1 MLTDV
6 VGRTAAVTD
15 LRALLNERRLVTLTG
30 PGGVGK
36 TRLALETATQ
46 AADAFPDG
54 VWLVELA
61 GPALAGARTPADAV
75 MAVLG
80 IRDDSSM
87 DPSDLLAD
95 ALRTSRMLLIL
106 DNCEHLVDQAA
117 KLTAQLLQA
126 APGLRI
132 LVTSREP
139 LMLAGEVVWAV
150 PPLTQSSAVQLFVVR
165 AGASAPGF
173 RLDEDNAQAVAGLCR
188 RLDGIPLALEL
199 AATRVRTLG
208 VHELLAR
215 LDDRFRLLV
224 TGHRDAPPRQQT
236 LWAVIDWSWELLTE
250 PERLVLRR
258 LAVAA
263 DGCGLHAA
271 EAICAEDDLDVLGLL
286 ARLVDRSLV
295 VVADGPDGPR
305 YRLLESVAAYGLQRL
320 GDAGESGELGCG
332 TAVTTPISP
341 NGRHLAFAATTSGP
355 GSGAWTPRPPTCA
368 PPWTPRSATT
378 TTTLSGWSTPWPG
391 TGSCAA
397 GSPKHGARWRRPWP
411 SAADPLPAGPRP
423 RPG

>member
-1 MLTDV
+1 M
-6 VGRTAAVTD
+6 
-15 LRALLNERRLVTLTG
+15 
-30 PGGVGK
+30 
-36 TRLALETATQ
+36 
-46 AADAFPDG
+46 
-54 VWLVELA
+54 
-61 GPALAGARTPADAV
+61 
-75 MAVLG
+75 
-80 IRDDSSM
+80 
-87 DPSDLLAD
+87 
-95 ALRTSRMLLIL
+95 
-106 DNCEHLVDQAA
+106 
-117 KLTAQLLQA
+117 
-126 APGLRI
+126 
-132 LVTSREP
+132 
-139 LMLAGEVVWAV
+139 
-150 PPLTQSSAVQLFVVR
+150 R

-173 RLDEDNAQAVAGLCR
+173 RLDEGNAQAVAGLCR

-320 GDAGESGELGCG
+320 REAGESGELRRAAPPLLHRSRRTGG
-332 TAVTTPISP
+332 TPPS
-341 NGRHLAFAATTSGP
+341 R
-355 GSGAWTPRPPTCA
+355 PRPAVLAQA
-368 PPWTPRSATT
+368 PGRRDRQPA
-378 TTTLSGWSTPWPG
+378 
-391 TGSCAA
+391 
-397 GSPKHGARWRRPWP
+397 RRPGLRAQRQRRRRPPDGQRPGLVLVPARPADRSTARAGGRPLP
-411 SAADPLPAGPRP
+411 SAADPLPPGPRP
-423 RPG
+423 RPGGAVSPPSPESAAGIPPRRLPAASTTPPSGPRWSGSTPSSRLISVTHPWARPWSAGRWRASGRSATSGESRRP